1 MHEAVSV
8 TERTNEDVEAGSRA
22 LQESRKAYGGEIAV
36 AMRDMLSLIAMV
48 AEAMAEIDQ
57 GGEELAATV
66 EEQSASMQ
74 QIASTAQAMA
84 GMADRLNTVVQ
95 EFKI

>member
-1 MHEAVSV
+1 M
-8 TERTNEDVEAGSRA
+8 
-22 LQESRKAYGGEIAV
+22 GEIAV